1 MENFRGKMFHN
12 PLKEKPDMKTNRVSK
27 TVAQQQESNDEGM
40 ATAEYAMVTL
50 AAVAFAG
57 LLLTVLT
64 SNEVRTALVGLIQD
78 ALSN

>member
-1 MENFRGKMFHN
+1 MFHH
-12 PLKEKPDMKTNRVSK
+12 PLKEKDNMKTSEAGK
-27 TVAQQQESNDEGM
+27 MFEPQKESGDEGM

-64 SNEVRTALVGLIQD
+64 SNEVRTALIGLIQD
-78 ALSN
+78 ALTN